1 MRNKKKKIIPSLL
14 TKKIMEDVKAKKIDF
29 IIDLIIAGIIFYII
43 HSIVTG
49 LWVLLNIRY

>member
-1 MRNKKKKIIPSLL
+1 MRNKKKKFIPSLL

-49 LWVLLNIRY
+49 LWLLLKIRY

>member
-29 IIDLIIAGIIFYII
+29 IIDLIIAGFIFYII
-43 HSIVTG
+43 RSIIFD
-49 LWVLLNIRY
+49 LKNIF

>member
-1 MRNKKKKIIPSLL
+1 MRNKKKKFIPSLL

-43 HSIVTG
+43 HGIVTG
-49 LWVLLNIRY
+49 LWVLLKIRY